1 MIQGDGATLA
11 LGQRRAL
18 EGRPKDKEGPKSR
31 EKAKIEEGNT
41 GKRQTREAERERKPN
56 QKKRKMKERSWRRKK
71 SEEGD

>member
-31 EKAKIEEGNT
+31 EKAKIEKGNT
-41 GKRQTREAERERKPN
+41 GKRQTEERRREKENRT
-56 QKKRKMKERSWRRKK
+56 KRKGK
-71 SEEGD
+71 